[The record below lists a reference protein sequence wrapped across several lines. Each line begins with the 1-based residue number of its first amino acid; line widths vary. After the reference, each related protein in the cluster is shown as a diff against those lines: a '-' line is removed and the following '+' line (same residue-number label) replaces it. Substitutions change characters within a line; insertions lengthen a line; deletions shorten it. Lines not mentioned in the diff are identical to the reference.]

1 MLPIDQFRQNIDRLN
16 TLFGMHTAIR
26 SRVTPA
32 LDPSDILRAAIVLG
46 VSALDQLVHEVVRVG
61 MLEAYAGSRPE
72 TDALRRFEV
81 SFASVR
87 VATTSPA
94 RLDWFDAEVRSRHA
108 FLTFQRP
115 DKIADAVRLIS
126 DVQLWQTV
134 AQAMNSRPEDIR
146 RRLDL
151 IVTRRN
157 QIAHE
162 ADMDPA
168 FPGTRWPISEA
179 DVVDVISFLTQLG
192 KTLVTV
198 T

>member
-1 MLPIDQFRQNIDRLN
+1 MLPIDQFRQNIDRLK

-32 LDPSDILRAAIVLG
+32 LDPSDILRAAIVLS

-61 MLEAYAGSRPE
+61 MLEAYARARPE
-72 TDALRRFEV
+72 TDAFRRFEV
-81 SFASVR
+81 SVASVR
-87 VATTSPA
+87 LAMMSGVSV
-94 RLDWFDAEVRSRHA
+94 DWFDAEVRSRHA
-108 FLTFQRP
+108 FVTFQRP
-115 DKIADAVRLIS
+115 DKIADGIRLIS
-126 DVQLWQTV
+126 DVQLWQTI
-134 AQAMNSRPEDIR
+134 AQAMNARPEDIR
-146 RRLDL
+146 RRLELVVD
-151 IVTRRN
+151 RRN

-179 DVVDVISFLTQLG
+179 DVVDVISFLSQLG
-192 KTLVTV
+192 ETLVTV

>member
-1 MLPIDQFRQNIDRLN
+1 MLPIDQFRQNVERVN
-16 TLFGMHTAIR
+16 TLVGMHAAIQV
-26 SRVTPA
+26 RVTPA
-32 LDPSDILRAAIVLG
+32 LDPSDMLRAAMLLG
-46 VSALDQLVHEVVRVG
+46 VSALDQLVHELVRVG
-61 MLEAYAGSRPE
+61 MLEAYAGLRPE

-81 SFASVR
+81 SLASVR
-87 VATTSPA
+87 LATTSPA

-115 DKIADAVRLIS
+115 DKIADGIRLIS

-134 AQAMNSRPEDIR
+134 AQAMNARPEDIR
-146 RRLDL
+146 RRLNL

-162 ADMDPA
+162 ADMNPA

-179 DVVDVISFLTQLG
+179 DVVDVISFLSQLG
-192 KTLVTV
+192 ETLVTV